1 MDFSTVSGF
10 LNPRDN
16 LNLSYHVYS
25 YFCDRIFFSMNS
37 FQTRVLEPI
46 ATATENADSGA
57 ASNLHHLAEAILQQI
72 ALFLKTGIECIAL
85 LIIAFAVLRSI
96 QKLPQILKLKKR
108 HEALS
113 SLRLSLATSLVV
125 AMEFLLAA
133 DIAATAVSPTWD
145 SLAKLAVVA
154 IIRTFLDFVLQKEV
168 KELAAEQSQ
177 QSARMDNN

>member
-1 MDFSTVSGF
+1 
-10 LNPRDN
+10 
-16 LNLSYHVYS
+16 
-25 YFCDRIFFSMNS
+25 MNS

-46 ATATENADSGA
+46 ATATENTHS
-57 ASNLHHLAEAILQQI
+57 ASARNLHRFVEAILQQT

-96 QKLPQILKLKKR
+96 QKLPSILKPKKR

-113 SLRLSLATSLVV
+113 SLRLSLGTSLVV
-125 AMEFLLAA
+125 ALEFLLAA

-154 IIRTFLDFVLQKEV
+154 IIRTFLNFVLQKEV
-168 KELAAEQSQ
+168 KELAAEQLQQSQQSQ
-177 QSARMDNN
+177 QSANMPE